1 MNQWKQTK
9 KHIYCECKCK
19 FDGRNVIHIK
29 TGMTVNVDVSAKIK
43 KNMCVKNIIFG
54 ILVHAL
60 VKMLNN

>member
-43 KNMCVKNIIFG
+43 KKHHVCEKYYIWNPGTCTCENVK
-54 ILVHAL
+54 
-60 VKMLNN
+60 

>member
-1 MNQWKQTK
+1 
-9 KHIYCECKCK
+9 
-19 FDGRNVIHIK
+19 
-29 TGMTVNVDVSAKIK
+29 MTVNVDVSAKIK